1 MWRSSE
7 PQSPDVKREY
17 QRIGLG
23 AGERLPLPKGLK
35 SESDYLAF
43 LKQVPDA
50 SGVRGFMATMAAR
63 SRTT

>member
-17 QRIGLG
+17 RRIGLG

-43 LKQVPDA
+43 LRQRPDA
-50 SGVRGFMATMAAR
+50 SGVQGFMATMAAGGK
-63 SRTT
+63 TT